1 MAPPHAELNSDGTI
15 HRLRAYR
22 NLMRGHPMTNINSR
36 SKAVAISAVSLPI
49 AVFTGYLAS
58 ILVPL
63 ILRFVIPAIVQSVTQ

>member
-1 MAPPHAELNSDGTI
+1 
-15 HRLRAYR
+15 
-22 NLMRGHPMTNINSR
+22 MRGHPMTNINSR